1 MRADRSGECP
11 MLFPCR
17 SLRYPSLER
26 VDLFRGERLVRGL
39 RRHPARFLLVRDPL
53 NDEAFGRLARDDRGT
68 RFALGKSSFPGIEP
82 QAGHAR
88 VLVGAMAMEARVRQD
103 GPNFT
108 LEINC
113 GVGDGRQ
120 RADEC

>member
-1 MRADRSGECP
+1 MRG
-11 MLFPCR
+11 F
-17 SLRYPSLER
+17 
-26 VDLFRGERLVRGL
+26 GW
-39 RRHPARFLLVRDPL
+39 HPAGFLLVRYAL
-53 NDEAFGRLARDDRGT
+53 NDEAFSRLARDDRGT

-88 VLVGAMAMEARVRQD
+88 VLVGAVAMEARVRQD

-113 GVGDGRQ
+113 GVGEGGQ